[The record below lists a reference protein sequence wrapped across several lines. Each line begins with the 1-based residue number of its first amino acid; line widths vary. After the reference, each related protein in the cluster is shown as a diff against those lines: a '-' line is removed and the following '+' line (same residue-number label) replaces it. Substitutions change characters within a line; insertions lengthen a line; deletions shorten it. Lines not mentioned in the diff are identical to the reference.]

1 MAKEL
6 PALSEAV
13 FSQVQKVAQL
23 EKVQKAL
30 QIAKRDVQ
38 RAMDEQVELCEIPA
52 PTFMEEKRAQSV
64 LERMKAYGLTDVK
77 MDEIGNVIGVRKGTV
92 EGGPILVLGAHM
104 DSVFSIDTDVT
115 VKKDGI
121 RYSAPGIGDNC
132 SGLRAILQ
140 VLRGLEEANI
150 QTKGDIWFVGTV
162 GEEGNG
168 DIRGSKHLVKNN
180 KIDGFIAVD
189 STDVGRVLYG
199 ATGSHRWRVSIDGLG
214 GHSFAE
220 YGKTPSAIHAMARA
234 IEKFADLRP
243 AADPKTTWTVGTIK
257 GGTTVNSIAAHCEV
271 EIDMR
276 SFDNQCLLALE
287 AEILSKFDEAVAEE
301 NASWTITDP
310 ERILKVTKTAIG
322 DRPAGTRPH
331 DCPVLQ
337 VARSA
342 QKVLGIELTQY
353 GRSST
358 DANAPMSE
366 NIPSTCLCSGG
377 HAENAHNVK
386 EFFEM
391 IDTHLGPQLLTLA
404 ALSLVGVEDEEP
416 FDAVEFALFDAA
428 RNAHKPIFGICRG
441 MQLINVAM
449 GGTLIEDIPNQV
461 GNRTEHRYVTPGT
474 PTMHEVDVLGES
486 YLFKACAEQVI
497 TVNSF
502 HHQAVDRVAPTL
514 DVIARSS
521 TDQIVEAVQANG
533 DDFLVAVQWHPERIY
548 QGRPE
553 NLRLVEFFIEAAQK
567 RSYLV

>member
-1 MAKEL
+1 
-6 PALSEAV
+6 
-13 FSQVQKVAQL
+13 
-23 EKVQKAL
+23 
-30 QIAKRDVQ
+30 
-38 RAMDEQVELCEIPA
+38 
-52 PTFMEEKRAQSV
+52 MEEKRAQSV

-140 VLRGLEEANI
+140 VLRGLEEADI

-234 IEKFADLRP
+234 IEKFANLRP

-416 FDAVEFALFDAA
+416 LLP
-428 RNAHKPIFGICRG
+428 KK
-441 MQLINVAM
+441 L
-449 GGTLIEDIPNQV
+449 
-461 GNRTEHRYVTPGT
+461 
-474 PTMHEVDVLGES
+474 
-486 YLFKACAEQVI
+486 
-497 TVNSF
+497 
-502 HHQAVDRVAPTL
+502 
-514 DVIARSS
+514 
-521 TDQIVEAVQANG
+521 
-533 DDFLVAVQWHPERIY
+533 
-548 QGRPE
+548 
-553 NLRLVEFFIEAAQK
+553 
-567 RSYLV
+567 

>member
-6 PALSEAV
+6 PALSESVLA
-13 FSQVQKVAQL
+13 QVQKVAKL

-30 QIAKRDVQ
+30 EIAKRDVQ

-52 PTFMEEKRAQSV
+52 PTFMEEKRARSV
-64 LERMKAYGLTDVK
+64 MERMKAYGLTDVK
-77 MDEIGNVIGVRKGTV
+77 MDEIGNVIGVRKGMV

-104 DSVFSIDTDVT
+104 DSVFSIDTDVK

-140 VLRGLEEANI
+140 VLRGLEEADI
-150 QTKGDIWFVGTV
+150 KTKGDIWFVGTV

-168 DIRGSKHLVKNN
+168 DIRGSKHLCNNN

-199 ATGSHRWRVSIDGLG
+199 ATGSHRWRISIDGLG

-234 IEKFADLRP
+234 IQKFADLRP

-276 SFDNQCLLALE
+276 SFDNKCLLALE

-310 ERILKVTKTAIG
+310 ERLLKVTKTAIG

-353 GRSST
+353 VRSST
-358 DANAPMSE
+358 DANAPMSHD
-366 NIPSTCLCSGG
+366 IPSTCLCSGG

-391 IDTHLGPQLLTLA
+391 IDTHLGPQLITLA
-404 ALSLVGVEDEEP
+404 ALSLVGVEDEE
-416 FDAVEFALFDAA
+416 ALLP
-428 RNAHKPIFGICRG
+428 K
-441 MQLINVAM
+441 
-449 GGTLIEDIPNQV
+449 
-461 GNRTEHRYVTPGT
+461 
-474 PTMHEVDVLGES
+474 
-486 YLFKACAEQVI
+486 KA
-497 TVNSF
+497 
-502 HHQAVDRVAPTL
+502 
-514 DVIARSS
+514 
-521 TDQIVEAVQANG
+521 
-533 DDFLVAVQWHPERIY
+533 
-548 QGRPE
+548 
-553 NLRLVEFFIEAAQK
+553 
-567 RSYLV
+567 

>member
-13 FSQVQKVAQL
+13 LAQVQKVAKM

-30 QIAKRDVQ
+30 DIAKRDVQ

-64 LERMKAYGLTDVK
+64 MQRMKDYGLTDVR

-115 VKKDGI
+115 VKKEGI

-140 VLRGLEEANI
+140 VLRSLEEADI
-150 QTKGDIWFVGTV
+150 KTKGDIWFVGTV

-234 IEKFADLRP
+234 IQKFADLRP

-276 SFDNQCLLALE
+276 SFDNKCLLALE
-287 AEILSKFDEAVAEE
+287 KEILSKFEEAVAEE
-301 NASWTITDP
+301 NASWDIADP
-310 ERILKVTKTAIG
+310 ERILKLTKTAIG

-337 VARSA
+337 VSRSA

-353 GRSST
+353 GPSAT
-358 DANAPMSE
+358 DANAPISK
-366 NIPSTCLCSGG
+366 NIPAACLGSGG
-377 HAENAHNVK
+377 ISEKFHTLDEY
-386 EFFEM
+386 F
-391 IDTHLGPQLLTLA
+391 IDKDSYKGPQLIFLA
-404 ALSLVGVEDEEP
+404 ACMLVGVEGQK
-416 FDAVEFALFDAA
+416 AML
-428 RNAHKPIFGICRG
+428 PI
-441 MQLINVAM
+441 
-449 GGTLIEDIPNQV
+449 
-461 GNRTEHRYVTPGT
+461 
-474 PTMHEVDVLGES
+474 
-486 YLFKACAEQVI
+486 K
-497 TVNSF
+497 
-502 HHQAVDRVAPTL
+502 
-514 DVIARSS
+514 
-521 TDQIVEAVQANG
+521 
-533 DDFLVAVQWHPERIY
+533 
-548 QGRPE
+548 
-553 NLRLVEFFIEAAQK
+553 K
-567 RSYLV
+567 

>member
-1 MAKEL
+1 MSKEL
-6 PALSEAV
+6 PELKQCV
-13 FSQVQKVAQL
+13 MDQVKKIAQNPKVAQ
-23 EKVQKAL
+23 AL
-30 QIAKRDVQ
+30 KIAERDVQ

-52 PTFMEEKRAQSV
+52 PTFKEEERARSV
-64 LERMKAYGLTDVK
+64 MQRMKDYGLTDVR
-77 MDEIGNVIGVRKGTV
+77 MDEIGNVIGVRKGV
-92 EGGPILVLGAHM
+92 RENGPILVLGAHM
-104 DSVFSIDTDVT
+104 DSVFPEGTDVT
-115 VKKDGI
+115 VKKEGI

-150 QTKGDIWFVGTV
+150 QTQGDIWFVGTV

-234 IEKFADLRP
+234 IQKFADLRP

-257 GGTTVNSIAAHCEV
+257 GGTTVNSIAAHCEI

-276 SFDNQCLLALE
+276 SFDNECLLAIE
-287 AEILSKFDEAVAEE
+287 KEILSKFDEAVAEE
-301 NASWTITDP
+301 NASWAVAAE
-310 ERILKVTKTAIG
+310 ERLLKVTKTAIG

-342 QKVLGIELTQY
+342 QKVLGIEISQY
-353 GRSST
+353 VRSST
-358 DANAPMSE
+358 DANAPMSA

-377 HAENAHNVK
+377 YAENAHNLK

-391 IDTHLGPQLLTLA
+391 VDTHLGPQLITLS
-404 ALSLVGVEDEEP
+404 ALALVGIEGEEP
-416 FDAVEFALFDAA
+416 ILPKMV
-428 RNAHKPIFGICRG
+428 R
-441 MQLINVAM
+441 
-449 GGTLIEDIPNQV
+449 
-461 GNRTEHRYVTPGT
+461 
-474 PTMHEVDVLGES
+474 
-486 YLFKACAEQVI
+486 
-497 TVNSF
+497 
-502 HHQAVDRVAPTL
+502 
-514 DVIARSS
+514 
-521 TDQIVEAVQANG
+521 
-533 DDFLVAVQWHPERIY
+533 
-548 QGRPE
+548 
-553 NLRLVEFFIEAAQK
+553 
-567 RSYLV
+567 